1 MAAENIPDAESL
13 IAAARLKLSLAA
25 SMSSSDV
32 AMAAL
37 REMTGVGFDT
47 APLKDI
53 LTTVRNRIARS
64 KTAKTAESGVERLV
78 GMLEKIGDATVSASS
93 GAVSLALRANAIVKV
108 FAAVVR
114 SSAASGGSGG
124 EKESEDDAAVDS
136 DGDSGVDDEQDGDV
150 GANGS
155 VDAAASASSGALHS
169 DNRGAPPATP
179 TAPGT
184 VRLTKR
190 APTSVNMP
198 TPVKRAKIG
207 ATSSMSESLCDAS
220 TTAAAPTAANAGSP
234 AATTALT
241 GESLVAATT
250 TSAESATAITAAATM
265 AAAPSSMATTMA
277 ATTAVERAES
287 TIVAASTMA
296 VSAASPVAAI
306 VAAMPSTLAVSTTT
320 PTTAESSMA
329 TTTASPVP
337 SMAALT
343 MSATTPMAATAA
355 FPLPPTVTTVAGA
368 AAAISLSTAGVEANA
383 RVPALAIDATSSSPT
398 ASLFAARPT
407 LAPEPLVAV
416 PFPTSP
422 VVSASTLVTFATAET
437 PCAVPL
443 PKSTDAFKNWLNALD
458 MGHYFASFERHGFD
472 KLNRVLLS
480 TLTDEDL
487 QTLIGVDRVGH
498 RRLFLAE
505 IQLLR

>member
-1 MAAENIPDAESL
+1 MAAENIPDAACL
-13 IAAARLKLSLAA
+13 VAAARLKLGLAA
-25 SMSSSDV
+25 AVSSSDV

-37 REMTGVGFDT
+37 RVMTGVGFDST
-47 APLKDI
+47 PLKDM

-64 KTAKTAESGVERLV
+64 KTARTAESGVDRLV
-78 GMLEKIGDATVSASS
+78 AMLEKIGDATVSASS

-114 SSAASGGSGG
+114 SSVAGSGGSEGT
-124 EKESEDDAAVDS
+124 KESEDDAAVDS
-136 DGDSGVDDEQDGDV
+136 DDDGGVGDDQDGDV
-150 GANGS
+150 GANVS
-155 VDAAASASSGALHS
+155 VEASAANTSSGVLHS
-169 DNRGAPPATP
+169 VGAPPASP

-190 APTSVNMP
+190 APTSANKP

-207 ATSSMSESLCDAS
+207 ATSSVSEFLRDAS
-220 TTAAAPTAANAGSP
+220 TTPAAPRAANAGSP

-241 GESLVAATT
+241 GESLMAATT
-250 TSAESATAITAAATM
+250 TSAETATAITMAAAL
-265 AAAPSSMATTMA
+265 AAAPSSTATTMA
-277 ATTAVERAES
+277 ATTAVGRAES
-287 TIVAASTMA
+287 PIMAASTMA
-296 VSAASPVAAI
+296 ASAASPVAAI
-306 VAAMPSTLAVSTTT
+306 VAAMPSASTLAVATTT
-320 PTTAESSMA
+320 TTTTTAELSMTA
-329 TTTASPVP
+329 TTASPVFTT
-337 SMAALT
+337 AAST
-343 MSATTPMAATAA
+343 MSATTPMAASA
-355 FPLPPTVTTVAGA
+355 FPLPPTVATVAEAAA
-368 AAAISLSTAGVEANA
+368 AAAISLSTGGAETIA
-383 RVPALAIDATSSSPT
+383 RAPALAVDATSSSPA
-398 ASLFAARPT
+398 ASLLVPAP
-407 LAPEPLVAV
+407 LAAV

-437 PCAVPL
+437 PCAAPP
-443 PKSTDAFKNWLNALD
+443 PKSTDAFKNWLISLD
-458 MGHYFASFERHGFD
+458 MGHYFASFERLGFD